1 MFELSWCGSITF
13 SSIISLREYIDLTY
27 MLHAKFNWKDSYKM
41 LCIRTVT
48 SVFLVQNCILK
59 IFILQSCSQ
68 FNYHH
73 HHQLIFLI
81 IITLVVVNA
90 YFFLTL
96 KPWLTFRFPQSHDYG
111 ETLSTLCVFS
121 PCVSSV
127 SFCHHASH
135 SPHVHA
141 PYFRTW
147 WMLSC
152 AFSHC

>member
-1 MFELSWCGSITF
+1 M
-13 SSIISLREYIDLTY
+13 SLREYIDLTY
-27 MLHAKFNWKDSYKM
+27 MLHTKFNWKDSYKM

-48 SVFLVQNCILK
+48 IVCSLCKTVSLHIHK

-68 FNYHH
+68 FYYHH

-81 IITLVVVNA
+81 IITLVVVPKCILFSYLEAMA
-90 YFFLTL
+90 YFPLSPKPFL
-96 KPWLTFRFPQSHDYG
+96 WRNTFDPMRFHSM
-111 ETLSTLCVFS
+111 CFFS
-121 PCVSSV
+121 F
-127 SFCHHASH
+127 FCHHASH
-135 SPHVHA
+135 SPHGHA